1 MIKAWHPRHDLAA
14 KFVRREQAIGARNS
28 NVAAESS
35 PPMSGLNSTI
45 PTALGSAFRKATW
58 AVPWISWPCRKV
70 PATRP
75 CGALI
80 RGGGFHWIR
89 AGAGNLLVQLRWV
102 CREFETGLKTSPH
115 LDGRDRL
122 GNEAMRFTAALWALL
137 GVLLGLTG
145 SALGAVVVQPQ
156 RLDAEASKF
165 SKEAFLE
172 R

>member
-1 MIKAWHPRHDLAA
+1 M
-14 KFVRREQAIGARNS
+14 
-28 NVAAESS
+28 
-35 PPMSGLNSTI
+35 
-45 PTALGSAFRKATW
+45 
-58 AVPWISWPCRKV
+58 
-70 PATRP
+70 
-75 CGALI
+75 
-80 RGGGFHWIR
+80 
-89 AGAGNLLVQLRWV
+89 LVQLRWV
-102 CREFETGLKTSPH
+102 CREFETGLKTSPR